1 MTFQYVLVLVSST
14 IYVCTTYVILSGCP
28 LMYVS
33 DGHVYMACLYNYV
46 CNVSDDT
53 VYILDYYVC
62 HTCILCMPYLLVY
75 TLVYICSTCISLH
88 DCILVGR
95 PGDLFT

>member
-1 MTFQYVLVLVSST
+1 MH
-14 IYVCTTYVILSGCP
+14 
-28 LMYVS
+28 VS

-46 CNVSDDT
+46 CIVSDDT
-53 VYILDYYVC
+53 VYLITMYA
-62 HTCILCMPYLLVY
+62 ILVY